1 MIMAR
6 LIKDSIITSIDIGT
20 TKICVLVARRM
31 GDQIEI
37 IGIGKS
43 PSHGLQKGV
52 VVDIAK
58 TINSIS
64 RAVKEAEMMAGL
76 PIDSAYI
83 GISGA
88 HVSSVNSSGVVPIKH
103 GQIRQSDVDTVLE
116 AAKAIAIPEGRQ
128 ILHVLPQ
135 YFVINVCDQVQDPIG
150 MHGVRLEVQAH
161 IIMGSVSSVQNL
173 LNCCQSAGVNVNDII
188 LEQLASADA
197 VLSEDERELGV
208 GVIDIGGGTS
218 DVAFYKNSAVR
229 HTMVLPVAGNHVT
242 NDIAIGLRIM
252 KNEAERIKKRY
263 GFAISSLVEIE
274 ELVEVEMMQGEDLQ
288 VVRLSDLVLIIES
301 RMRELFSLVNNE
313 VHKYQLQQFMTNGIV
328 LTGGGSLL
336 TGARELAEEIFDCPV
351 RIGKPR
357 VLFDLVETLQSPLY
371 ATGYGL
377 LVHVLQQE
385 RKIKMHLSEEPL
397 TRRVLERMKSWVS
410 DFF

>member
-1 MIMAR
+1 MAR
-6 LIKDSIITSIDIGT
+6 LIKDQIIASIDIGT
-20 TKICVLVARRM
+20 TKICVLIARKI
-31 GDQIEI
+31 GDQLEI
-37 IGIGKS
+37 VGIGKS

-52 VVDIAK
+52 VVDVAK
-58 TINSIS
+58 TINSINL
-64 RAVKEAEMMAGL
+64 AVKEAEMMAGI
-76 PIDSAYI
+76 PIEGAYI
-83 GISGA
+83 GISGG
-88 HVSSVNSSGVVPIKH
+88 HVSAVNSTGVVPIKH
-103 GQIRQSDVDTVLE
+103 GQIKQADVDAVLE

-128 ILHVLPQ
+128 ILHILPQ
-135 YFVINVCDQVQDPIG
+135 YFTINGCDRVQDPIG
-150 MHGVRLEVQAH
+150 MHGVRLEVEAH

-173 LNCCQSAGVNVNDII
+173 VNCCQSAGVNVNDII

-197 VLSEDERELGV
+197 VLSDDERELGV

-218 DVAFYKNSAVR
+218 DVAFYKNGSVR

-252 KNEAERIKKRY
+252 KSEAERIKKRY
-263 GFAISSLVEIE
+263 GFAVGDLVETE
-274 ELVEVEMMQGEDLQ
+274 ELIEVELMQGEDLQ

-301 RMRELFSLVNNE
+301 RMRELFTLVNEDIKKNN
-313 VHKYQLQQFMTNGIV
+313 LQQFMTNGIV

-336 TGARELAEEIFDCPV
+336 TGARELAEAIFDCPV

-377 LVHVLQQE
+377 LVHVLQNE
-385 RKIKMHLSEEPL
+385 KRIKMHQDEEPL
-397 TRRVLERMKSWVS
+397 TRRVFERMKSWVS

>member
-1 MIMAR
+1 MAR
-6 LIKDSIITSIDIGT
+6 LIKDQIIASIDIGT
-20 TKICVLVARRM
+20 TKICVLIARKI
-31 GDQIEI
+31 GDQLEI

-52 VVDIAK
+52 VVDVAK
-58 TINSIS
+58 TINSIGL
-64 RAVKEAEMMAGL
+64 AVKEAEIMAGF
-76 PIDSAYI
+76 PIEGAYI
-83 GISGA
+83 GISGG
-88 HVSSVNSSGVVPIKH
+88 HVSAVNSTGVVPIKH
-103 GQIRQSDVDTVLE
+103 GQIKQADVDAVLE

-128 ILHVLPQ
+128 ILHTLPQ
-135 YFVINVCDQVQDPIG
+135 YFTINGCDRVQDPIG

-173 LNCCQSAGVNVNDII
+173 VNCCQSAGVNVNDII

-218 DVAFYKNSAVR
+218 DVAFYKNGSVR

-252 KNEAERIKKRY
+252 KSEAERIKKRY
-263 GFAISSLVEIE
+263 GFAIGNLVETE
-274 ELVEVEMMQGEDLQ
+274 ELIEVQLMQGEDLQ

-301 RMRELFSLVNNE
+301 RMRELFTLVNEDIKHN
-313 VHKYQLQQFMTNGIV
+313 HLQQFMTNGIV
-328 LTGGGSLL
+328 LTGGGALL

-377 LVHVLQQE
+377 LVYVMQNE
-385 RKIKMHLSEEPL
+385 KRMKMHLQEEPL
-397 TRRVLERMKSWVS
+397 TRRVFERMKSWVS

>member
-1 MIMAR
+1 MAR
-6 LIKDSIITSIDIGT
+6 LIKDQIIASIDIGT
-20 TKICVLVARRM
+20 TKICVLIARKI
-31 GDQIEI
+31 GDQLEI
-37 IGIGKS
+37 VGIGKS

-52 VVDIAK
+52 VVDVAK

-64 RAVKEAEMMAGL
+64 LAVKEAEMMAGV
-76 PIDSAYI
+76 PIEGAYI
-83 GISGA
+83 GISGG
-88 HVSSVNSSGVVPIKH
+88 HVSAVNSTGVVPIKH
-103 GQIRQSDVDTVLE
+103 GQIKQADVDAVLE

-128 ILHVLPQ
+128 ILHTLPQ
-135 YFVINVCDQVQDPIG
+135 YFIINGCDRVQDPIG

-173 LNCCQSAGVNVNDII
+173 VNCCQTAGVNVNDII

-208 GVIDIGGGTS
+208 GMIDIGGGTS
-218 DVAFYKNSAVR
+218 DVAFYKNGSVR

-252 KNEAERIKKRY
+252 KSEAERIKKRY
-263 GFAISSLVEIE
+263 GFAIGDLVETE
-274 ELVEVEMMQGEDLQ
+274 ELIEVELMQGEDLQ

-301 RMRELFSLVNNE
+301 RMRELFTLINE
-313 VHKYQLQQFMTNGIV
+313 DIGKHHLQQFMTNGIV

-377 LVHVLQQE
+377 LMYVLQNE
-385 RKIKMHLSEEPL
+385 KKIKMHLAEEPL
-397 TRRVLERMKSWVS
+397 TRRVFERMKSWVS

>member
-1 MIMAR
+1 MAR
-6 LIKDSIITSIDIGT
+6 LIKENVITAIDIGT
-20 TKICVLVARRM
+20 TKICVLIARKM

-43 PSHGLQKGV
+43 PSHGLSKGV
-52 VVDIAK
+52 VVDVAK
-58 TINSIS
+58 TISSITH
-64 RAVKEAEMMAGL
+64 AVKEAEMMANM
-76 PIDSAYI
+76 PIESAYI

-88 HVSSVNSSGVVPIKH
+88 HISSINSAGMVTIKQ
-103 GQIRQSDVDTVLE
+103 GQIKQSDVDGVLD

-135 YFVINVCDQVQDPIG
+135 YFVIDGTDQVQDPIG

-161 IIMGSVSSVQNL
+161 IIMGAVSSVQNL
-173 LNCCQSAGVNVNDII
+173 VNCCQSAGISVNDII

-197 VLSEDERELGV
+197 VLSEDERELSV
-208 GVIDIGGGTS
+208 GIIDIGGGTS

-229 HTMVLPVAGNHVT
+229 HTMVFPVAGNHVT
-242 NDIAIGLRIM
+242 TDIAIGLRIT
-252 KNEAERIKKRY
+252 KIEAERIKKRY
-263 GFAISSLVEIE
+263 GSAMRSLVESE
-274 ELVEVEMMQGEDLQ
+274 ELIEVEMMQGEDLQ
-288 VVRLSDLVLIIES
+288 VVRLSDLVFIIES
-301 RMRELFSLVNNE
+301 RMRELFNLVNNE
-313 VHKYQLQQFMTNGIV
+313 IHRHQLQKFMTNGIV

-336 TGARELAEEIFDCPV
+336 TGARQLAEEIFDCPV

-377 LVHVLQQE
+377 LVHVMRNE
-385 RKIKMHLSEEPL
+385 KKIKMHLSEEPL
-397 TRRVLERMKSWVS
+397 TRRVFERMKLWVS

>member
-1 MIMAR
+1 MAR
-6 LIKDSIITSIDIGT
+6 LIKDQIIASIDIGT
-20 TKICVLVARRM
+20 TKICVLIARKI
-31 GDQIEI
+31 GDQLEI

-43 PSHGLQKGV
+43 PSHGLKKGV
-52 VVDIAK
+52 VVDVAK
-58 TINSIS
+58 TINSINL
-64 RAVKEAEMMAGL
+64 AVKEAEMMAGI
-76 PIDSAYI
+76 PIEGAYI
-83 GISGA
+83 GISGG
-88 HVSSVNSSGVVPIKH
+88 HVSAVNSEGVVPIKH
-103 GQIRQSDVDTVLE
+103 GQIKQADVDMVLE

-128 ILHVLPQ
+128 ILHILPQ
-135 YFVINVCDQVQDPIG
+135 YFTINGIDRVQDPIG

-173 LNCCQSAGVNVNDII
+173 VNCCQSAGVNVNDII

-218 DVAFYKNSAVR
+218 DVAFYKNGSVR

-252 KNEAERIKKRY
+252 KSEAERIKKRY
-263 GFAISSLVEIE
+263 GFAIGNLVETE
-274 ELVEVEMMQGEDLQ
+274 ELLEVELMQGEDLQ

-301 RMRELFSLVNNE
+301 RMRELFTLVNEDIKRNHLE
-313 VHKYQLQQFMTNGIV
+313 QFMTNGIV
-328 LTGGGSLL
+328 LTGGGALL

-377 LVHVLQQE
+377 LVYVMQNE
-385 RKIKMHLSEEPL
+385 KRIKMHLAEEPL
-397 TRRVLERMKSWVS
+397 TRRVFERMKSWVS

>member
-1 MIMAR
+1 MAR
-6 LIKDSIITSIDIGT
+6 LIKDQILTAIDVGT
-20 TKICVLVARRM
+20 TKICVLIAKRI

-52 VVDIAK
+52 VVDVAK
-58 TINSIS
+58 TVNSIS
-64 RAVKEAEMMAGL
+64 VAVKEAEMMAGF
-76 PIDSAYI
+76 PVESAII
-83 GISGA
+83 GVSGG
-88 HVSSVNSSGVVPIKH
+88 HISSVNSTGIVPIKH
-103 GQIRQSDVDTVLE
+103 GQIKQTDVDAVLE
-116 AAKAIAIPEGRQ
+116 AAKAIAIAEDRQ
-128 ILHVLPQ
+128 ILHILPQ
-135 YFVINVCDQVQDPIG
+135 FFTINGQDRVQDPIG
-150 MHGVRLEVQAH
+150 MHAVRLEVQAH
-161 IIMGSVSSVQNL
+161 IIMGAVSSVQNL
-173 LNCCQSAGVNVNDII
+173 VNCCQSAGVTVNDII

-218 DVAFYKNSAVR
+218 DVAFYKNGSVR
-229 HTMVLPVAGNHVT
+229 HTQVVAVAGNHVT

-252 KNEAERIKKRY
+252 KHEAERVKKRY
-263 GFAISSLVEIE
+263 GFAISSLIETE
-274 ELVEVEMMQGEDLQ
+274 ELVEVEMMHGEDRQ
-288 VVRLSDLVLIIES
+288 VIRLSDLVLIIES
-301 RMRELFSLVNNE
+301 RMRELFTLIKEDIVQHSL
-313 VHKYQLQQFMTNGIV
+313 YQYMTNGIV

-377 LVHVLQQE
+377 LVHVLQNE
-385 RKIKMHLSEEPL
+385 KKIKMHMKEEPL
-397 TRRVLERMKSWVS
+397 TRRVFERMKSWVS

>member
-1 MIMAR
+1 MAR
-6 LIKDSIITSIDIGT
+6 LIKDQILTAIDVGT
-20 TKICVLVARRM
+20 TKICVLIAKRI

-52 VVDIAK
+52 VVDVAK

-64 RAVKEAEMMAGL
+64 VAVKEAEMMAGF
-76 PIDSAYI
+76 PVESAII
-83 GISGA
+83 GVSGG
-88 HVSSVNSSGVVPIKH
+88 HISSVNSTGIVPIKH
-103 GQIRQSDVDTVLE
+103 GQIRQTDVDAVLE
-116 AAKAIAIPEGRQ
+116 AAKAIAISEDRQ
-128 ILHVLPQ
+128 ILHILPQ
-135 YFVINVCDQVQDPIG
+135 YFTINGQDRVQDPIG
-150 MHGVRLEVQAH
+150 MHAVRLEVQAH
-161 IIMGSVSSVQNL
+161 IIMGAVSSVQNL
-173 LNCCQSAGVNVNDII
+173 VNCCQSAGVTVNDII

-208 GVIDIGGGTS
+208 GVVDIGGGTS
-218 DVAFYKNSAVR
+218 DVAFYKNGSVR
-229 HTMVLPVAGNHVT
+229 HTQVVAVAGNHVT

-252 KNEAERIKKRY
+252 KHEAERVKKRY
-263 GFAISSLVEIE
+263 GFAISSLIETE
-274 ELVEVEMMQGEDLQ
+274 ELVEVEMMHGEDRQ
-288 VVRLSDLVLIIES
+288 VIRLSDLVLIIES
-301 RMRELFSLVNNE
+301 RMRELFTLIKEDIVQHSL
-313 VHKYQLQQFMTNGIV
+313 YQYMTNGIV

-377 LVHVLQQE
+377 LVHVLQ
-385 RKIKMHLSEEPL
+385 RDKKVKRHMKEEPL
-397 TRRVLERMKSWVS
+397 TRRVFERMKSWVS

>member
-1 MIMAR
+1 MAR
-6 LIKDSIITSIDIGT
+6 LIRDQIIASIDIGT
-20 TKICVLVARRM
+20 TKICVLIARKI
-31 GDQIEI
+31 GDQLEI

-52 VVDIAK
+52 VVDVAK

-64 RAVKEAEMMAGL
+64 LDVKEAEMMAGV
-76 PIDSAYI
+76 PIEGAYI
-83 GISGA
+83 GISGG
-88 HVSSVNSSGVVPIKH
+88 HVSAVNSTGVVPIKH
-103 GQIRQSDVDTVLE
+103 GQIKQTDVDAVLE

-128 ILHVLPQ
+128 ILHILPQ
-135 YFVINVCDQVQDPIG
+135 YFIINGCDRVQDPIG
-150 MHGVRLEVQAH
+150 MYGVRLEVQAH

-173 LNCCQSAGVNVNDII
+173 VNCCQTAGVNVNDII

-197 VLSEDERELGV
+197 VLSDDERELGV

-218 DVAFYKNSAVR
+218 DVAFYKNGSVR
-229 HTMVLPVAGNHVT
+229 HTMVLAVAGNHVT
-242 NDIAIGLRIM
+242 NDIAIGLRIL
-252 KNEAERIKKRY
+252 KSEAERIKKRY
-263 GFAISSLVEIE
+263 GFAIGNLVETE
-274 ELVEVEMMQGEDLQ
+274 ELIEVELMQGEDLQ

-301 RMRELFSLVNNE
+301 RMREMFTLINE
-313 VHKYQLQQFMTNGIV
+313 DIVKHHLQQFMTNGIV

-377 LVHVLQQE
+377 LVYVLQNE
-385 RKIKMHLSEEPL
+385 KKIKMHLKEEAL
-397 TRRVLERMKSWVS
+397 TRRVFERMKSWVS

>member
-1 MIMAR
+1 MAR
-6 LIKDSIITSIDIGT
+6 LIKDNIIASIDVGT
-20 TKICVLVARRM
+20 TKICVLVARKM
-31 GDQIEI
+31 GDQLEI

-58 TINSIS
+58 TINSITH
-64 RAVKEAEMMAGL
+64 AVKEAEMMAGL

-83 GISGA
+83 GISGG
-88 HVSSVNSSGVVPIKH
+88 HINSVNSSGVVAIKH
-103 GQIRQSDVDTVLE
+103 GQIRQSDVAHVLE
-116 AAKAIAIPEGRQ
+116 AAQAIPVPEGRQ

-135 YFVINVCDQVQDPIG
+135 YFIINGTDQVNDPIG
-150 MHGVRLEVQAH
+150 MHAVRLEVYAH

-173 LNCCQSAGVNVNDII
+173 INCCQSAGVQVTDII

-218 DVAFYKNSAVR
+218 DVAFYKHSTVR
-229 HTMVLPVAGNHVT
+229 HTMVLAVAGNHVT

-252 KNEAERIKKRY
+252 KNEAERVKRRY
-263 GFAISSLVEIE
+263 GFALSSLIETE
-274 ELVEVEMMQGEDLQ
+274 ELVEVEMMQGEDRQ
-288 VVRLSDLVLIIES
+288 VIRLSDLVLIIEA
-301 RMRELFSLVNNE
+301 RMRELFILVNNE
-313 VHKYQLQQFMTNGIV
+313 IKQNNLQQFMTNGIV

-377 LVHVLQQE
+377 LMHVMNNE
-385 RKIKMHLSEEPL
+385 KKIKMHLSEEPL
-397 TRRVLERMKSWVS
+397 SRRVLERMKSWIS

>member
-1 MIMAR
+1 MAR
-6 LIKDSIITSIDIGT
+6 LIKDQIIASIDVGT
-20 TKICVLVARRM
+20 TKICVLIARKI
-31 GDQIEI
+31 GDQLEI
-37 IGIGKS
+37 VGIGKS

-58 TINSIS
+58 TINSINH
-64 RAVKEAEMMAGL
+64 AVKEAEMMAGV
-76 PIDSAYI
+76 PIESAYI
-83 GISGA
+83 GISGGHISA
-88 HVSSVNSSGVVPIKH
+88 VNSSGVVPIKH
-103 GQIRQSDVDTVLE
+103 GQIRHSDVDLVLE

-128 ILHVLPQ
+128 FLHILPQ
-135 YFVINVCDQVQDPIG
+135 YFIINGCDRVQDPIG

-218 DVAFYKNSAVR
+218 DVAFYKNGTVR

-263 GFAISSLVEIE
+263 GFAISSLVETE

-301 RMRELFSLVNNE
+301 RMRELFTLINDDIRKN
-313 VHKYQLQQFMTNGIV
+313 HLQQFMTNGIV

-377 LVHVLQQE
+377 LVHVLQNEKQ
-385 RKIKMHLSEEPL
+385 IKMHLDDEPL
-397 TRRVLERMKSWVS
+397 TRRVFERMKSWVS

>member
-1 MIMAR
+1 MAR
-6 LIKDSIITSIDIGT
+6 LIKDQIIASIDIGT
-20 TKICVLVARRM
+20 TKICVLIARKI
-31 GDQIEI
+31 GDQLEI

-52 VVDIAK
+52 VVDVAK

-64 RAVKEAEMMAGL
+64 LAVKEAEMMAGI
-76 PIDSAYI
+76 PIEGAYI
-83 GISGA
+83 GISGG
-88 HVSSVNSSGVVPIKH
+88 HVSAVNSAGVVPIKH
-103 GQIRQSDVDTVLE
+103 GQIKQADVDAVLE

-128 ILHVLPQ
+128 ILHILPQ
-135 YFVINVCDQVQDPIG
+135 YFVINGSDRVQDPIG

-173 LNCCQSAGVNVNDII
+173 VNCCQSAGVNVNDII

-218 DVAFYKNSAVR
+218 DVAFYKNGSVR

-263 GFAISSLVEIE
+263 GFAIGNLVETE
-274 ELVEVEMMQGEDLQ
+274 ELIEVELMQGEDLQ

-301 RMRELFSLVNNE
+301 RMRELFTLVNEDIKKN
-313 VHKYQLQQFMTNGIV
+313 HLQQFMTNGIV

-336 TGARELAEEIFDCPV
+336 TGARELAEAIFDCPV

-377 LVHVLQQE
+377 LVYVLQNE
-385 RKIKMHLSEEPL
+385 KRIKMHLADEPL
-397 TRRVLERMKSWVS
+397 TRRVFERMKSWVS

>member
-1 MIMAR
+1 MAR
-6 LIKDSIITSIDIGT
+6 LIKDQIIASIDVGT
-20 TKICVLVARRM
+20 TKICVLIARKI
-31 GDQIEI
+31 GDQLEI

-52 VVDIAK
+52 VVDVAK

-64 RAVKEAEMMAGL
+64 LAVKEAEMMAGM
-76 PIDSAYI
+76 PIESAYI
-83 GISGA
+83 GISGGHISA
-88 HVSSVNSSGVVPIKH
+88 VNSSGVVPIKH
-103 GQIRQSDVDTVLE
+103 GQIRQSDVDMVLE

-128 ILHVLPQ
+128 ILHILSQ
-135 YFVINVCDQVQDPIG
+135 YFIINGTDRVQDPIG

-173 LNCCQSAGVNVNDII
+173 LNCCQSAGVSVNDII

-218 DVAFYKNSAVR
+218 DVAFYKNGSVR

-252 KNEAERIKKRY
+252 KSEAERIKKRY
-263 GFAISSLVEIE
+263 GFAISSLVETE
-274 ELVEVEMMQGEDLQ
+274 ELVEVEMMQGQDLQ

-301 RMRELFSLVNNE
+301 RMRELFVLVNE
-313 VHKYQLQQFMTNGIV
+313 DIHKNHLQQFMTNGIV

-377 LVHVLQQE
+377 LVHVLQNE
-385 RKIKMHLSEEPL
+385 KKIKMHLNDEPL
-397 TRRVLERMKSWVS
+397 TRRVFERMKSWVA

>member
-1 MIMAR
+1 MAR
-6 LIKDSIITSIDIGT
+6 LIKENIITAIDIGT
-20 TKICVLVARRM
+20 TKICVLIARKM

-43 PSHGLQKGV
+43 PSHGLSKGV
-52 VVDIAK
+52 VVDVAK
-58 TINSIS
+58 TISSITH
-64 RAVKEAEMMAGL
+64 AVKEAEMMANM
-76 PIDSAYI
+76 PIESAYI

-88 HVSSVNSSGVVPIKH
+88 HISSINSSGVVPIKQ
-103 GQIRQSDVDTVLE
+103 GQIKQSDVDGVLD

-135 YFVINVCDQVQDPIG
+135 YFVIDGIDQVQDPIG

-161 IIMGSVSSVQNL
+161 IIMGAVSSVQNL
-173 LNCCQSAGVNVNDII
+173 VNCCQSAGINVSDII

-197 VLSEDERELGV
+197 VLSEDERELSV
-208 GVIDIGGGTS
+208 GIIDIGGGTS

-242 NDIAIGLRIM
+242 TDIAIGLRIT
-252 KNEAERIKKRY
+252 KIEAERIKKRY
-263 GFAISSLVEIE
+263 GFAIGSLIESE
-274 ELVEVEMMQGEDLQ
+274 ELIEVEMMQGEDLQ
-288 VVRLSDLVLIIES
+288 VVRLSDLILIIES

-313 VHKYQLQQFMTNGIV
+313 IQTHQLQKFMTNGIV

-377 LVHVLQQE
+377 LVHVMRNE
-385 RKIKMHLSEEPL
+385 KKVKMHLDEEPL
-397 TRRVLERMKSWVS
+397 TRRVFERMKMWVS

>member
-1 MIMAR
+1 MAR
-6 LIKDSIITSIDIGT
+6 LIKDHIIASIDVGT
-20 TKICVLVARRM
+20 TKICVLIARKI
-31 GDQIEI
+31 GDQLEI

-64 RAVKEAEMMAGL
+64 LAVKEAEMMAGVSL
-76 PIDSAYI
+76 ESAYI
-83 GISGA
+83 GISGGHINA
-88 HVSSVNSSGVVPIKH
+88 VNSTGMVAIKH
-103 GQIRQSDVDTVLE
+103 GQIKQSDVDNVLE
-116 AAKAIAIPEGRQ
+116 AAKSISIPEGRQ
-128 ILHVLPQ
+128 ILHILPQ
-135 YFVINVCDQVQDPIG
+135 YFIINGQDRVQDPIG
-150 MHGVRLEVQAH
+150 MHGVRLEVSVH

-173 LNCCQSAGVNVNDII
+173 INCCQSAGVNVNDII

-218 DVAFYKNSAVR
+218 DVAFYKNGTVR
-229 HTMVLPVAGNHVT
+229 HTMVLAVAGNHVT

-252 KNEAERIKKRY
+252 KSEAERIKKRY
-263 GFAISSLVEIE
+263 GFAISNLVETE
-274 ELVEVEMMQGEDLQ
+274 ELVEVEMMQGEDRQ
-288 VVRLSDLVLIIES
+288 VVRLSDLVFIIES
-301 RMRELFSLVNNE
+301 RMRELFNLVNADIVKN
-313 VHKYQLQQFMTNGIV
+313 HLQSFMTNGIV

-336 TGARELAEEIFDCPV
+336 TGARELAEEILDCPV

-357 VLFDLVETLQSPLY
+357 VLFDLIETLQSPLY

-377 LVHVLQQE
+377 LVHVLQNE
-385 RKIKMHLSEEPL
+385 KKIKMHKGDEPL
-397 TRRVLERMKSWVS
+397 TRRVLERMKLWVS

>member
-1 MIMAR
+1 MAR
-6 LIKDSIITSIDIGT
+6 LIKENIITSIDIGT
-20 TKICVLVARRM
+20 TKICVLIARKM
-31 GDQIEI
+31 GEQIEI
-37 IGIGKS
+37 VGIGKS
-43 PSHGLQKGV
+43 PSHGLKKGV

-58 TINSIS
+58 TISSITH
-64 RAVKEAEMMAGL
+64 AVKEAEMMAGV
-76 PIDSAYI
+76 PVESAYI

-88 HVSSVNSSGVVPIKH
+88 HISSVNSTGIVPIKH
-103 GQIRQSDVDTVLE
+103 SQIRQSDVDMVLE
-116 AAKAIAIPEGRQ
+116 AAQAIAIPEGRQ
-128 ILHVLPQ
+128 ILHILPQ
-135 YFVINVCDQVQDPIG
+135 YFVINGTEYVQDPIG

-173 LNCCQSAGVNVNDII
+173 VNCCQSAGVNVNDII

-208 GVIDIGGGTS
+208 GVIDIGGGTA

-242 NDIAIGLRIM
+242 SDIAIGLRIT
-252 KNEAERIKKRY
+252 KNEAERVKKRY
-263 GFAISSLVEIE
+263 GFAIGSLIENE

-288 VVRLSDLVLIIES
+288 VIRLSDLVLIIES
-301 RMRELFSLVNNE
+301 RMRELFGLVNNE
-313 VHKYQLQQFMTNGIV
+313 IHTHQLQQFMTNGIV

-377 LVHVLQQE
+377 LVHVLQNE
-385 RKIKMHLSEEPL
+385 KKIKRHLHEEPL

>member
-1 MIMAR
+1 MAR
-6 LIKDSIITSIDIGT
+6 LIKDQVIASIDVGT
-20 TKICVLVARRM
+20 TKICVLIARKM
-31 GDQIEI
+31 GEHIEI
-37 IGIGKS
+37 VGIGKS

-52 VVDIAK
+52 VVDVAK
-58 TINSIS
+58 TINSITQ
-64 RAVKEAEMMAGL
+64 AVKEAEMMAGL
-76 PIDSAYI
+76 PIESAYI
-83 GISGA
+83 GISGG

-103 GQIRQSDVDTVLE
+103 GQIRQADVDSVLD

-128 ILHVLPQ
+128 ILHILPQ
-135 YFVINVCDQVQDPIG
+135 YFIINGQDRVQDPIG

-218 DVAFYKNSAVR
+218 DVAFYKNGTVR
-229 HTMVLPVAGNHVT
+229 HTMVLAVAGNHVT

-263 GFAISSLVEIE
+263 GFAVSNLIETE

-288 VVRLSDLVLIIES
+288 VVRLSDLVFIIES
-301 RMRELFSLVNNE
+301 RMRELFTLVNDDIQKN
-313 VHKYQLQQFMTNGIV
+313 HLQQFMTNGIV

-377 LVHVLQQE
+377 LVHVLNNE
-385 RKIKMHLSEEPL
+385 KKIKMHLSDEPL
-397 TRRVLERMKSWVS
+397 TKRVFERMKSWVS

>member
-1 MIMAR
+1 MAR
-6 LIKDSIITSIDIGT
+6 LIKENIITAIDIGT
-20 TKICVLVARRM
+20 TKICVLIARKM

-43 PSHGLQKGV
+43 PSHGLSKGV
-52 VVDIAK
+52 VVDVAK
-58 TINSIS
+58 TISSITH
-64 RAVKEAEMMAGL
+64 AIKEAEMMASM
-76 PIDSAYI
+76 PIESAYI

-88 HVSSVNSSGVVPIKH
+88 HISSVNSTGVVPIKH
-103 GQIRQSDVDTVLE
+103 GQIKQSDVDGVLD

-135 YFVINVCDQVQDPIG
+135 YFVIDGVDQVQDPIG

-161 IIMGSVSSVQNL
+161 IIMGAVSSVQNL
-173 LNCCQSAGVNVNDII
+173 VNCCQSAGVSVNDII

-197 VLSEDERELGV
+197 VLSEDERELSV
-208 GVIDIGGGTS
+208 GIIDIGGGTS

-242 NDIAIGLRIM
+242 TDIAIGLRIT
-252 KNEAERIKKRY
+252 KIEAERIKKRY
-263 GFAISSLVEIE
+263 GFATASLIEDE
-274 ELVEVEMMQGEDLQ
+274 ELIEVEMMQGEDLQ
-288 VVRLSDLVLIIES
+288 VIRLSDLVLIIES
-301 RMRELFSLVNNE
+301 RMRELFGLINNE
-313 VHKYQLQQFMTNGIV
+313 IQVHQLQKFMTNGIV
-328 LTGGGSLL
+328 LTGGGALL
-336 TGARELAEEIFDCPV
+336 TGARELAEQIFDCPV

-377 LVHVLQQE
+377 LVHVMRNE
-385 RKIKMHLSEEPL
+385 KKVKMHKEQGPL
-397 TRRVLERMKSWVS
+397 TQRVFERMKLWVS

>member
-1 MIMAR
+1 MAR
-6 LIKDSIITSIDIGT
+6 LIKENTITAIDIGT
-20 TKICVLVARRM
+20 TKICVLIARKM

-43 PSHGLQKGV
+43 PSHGLSKGV

-58 TINSIS
+58 TINSITH
-64 RAVKEAEMMAGL
+64 AAKEAEMMAGM
-76 PIDSAYI
+76 PIESAYI

-88 HVSSVNSSGVVPIKH
+88 HISSVNSSGVVPIKQ
-103 GQIRQSDVDTVLE
+103 GTIKQSDVDGVLD

-135 YFVINVCDQVQDPIG
+135 YFVIDGTDQVQDPIG

-161 IIMGSVSSVQNL
+161 IIMGAVSSVQNL
-173 LNCCQSAGVNVNDII
+173 VNCCQSAGISVNDII

-197 VLSEDERELGV
+197 VLSEDERELSV
-208 GVIDIGGGTS
+208 GIIDIGGGTS
-218 DVAFYKNSAVR
+218 DVAFYKNAAVR

-242 NDIAIGLRIM
+242 TDIAIGLRIT
-252 KNEAERIKKRY
+252 KIEAERIKKRY
-263 GFAISSLVEIE
+263 GFAIGSLIESE
-274 ELVEVEMMQGEDLQ
+274 ELIEVEMMQGEDLQ
-288 VVRLSDLVLIIES
+288 VIRLSDLVLIIES
-301 RMRELFSLVNNE
+301 RMRELFSLINNE
-313 VHKYQLQQFMTNGIV
+313 IQTHQLQKFMTNGIV

-377 LVHVLQQE
+377 LVHVMRNE
-385 RKIKMHLSEEPL
+385 KKVKMNLEHEPL
-397 TRRVLERMKSWVS
+397 TRRVFERMKSWVS

>member
-1 MIMAR
+1 MAR
-6 LIKDSIITSIDIGT
+6 LIKDQVIASIDIGT
-20 TKICVLVARRM
+20 TKICVLIARKI
-31 GDQIEI
+31 GDQLEI

-52 VVDIAK
+52 VVDVAK
-58 TINSIS
+58 TINSIGL
-64 RAVKEAEMMAGL
+64 AVKEAEMMAGI
-76 PIDSAYI
+76 PIEGAYI
-83 GISGA
+83 GISGGHISA
-88 HVSSVNSSGVVPIKH
+88 VNSGGVVAIKH
-103 GQIRQSDVDTVLE
+103 GQIKQSDVDAVLD

-128 ILHVLPQ
+128 ILHILPQ
-135 YFVINVCDQVQDPIG
+135 YFVINGCDRVQDPIG
-150 MHGVRLEVQAH
+150 MHGVRLEVEAH

-173 LNCCQSAGVNVNDII
+173 VNCCQSAGVNVNDII

-218 DVAFYKNSAVR
+218 DVAFYKNGSVR

-263 GFAISSLVEIE
+263 GFAISSLVETE
-274 ELVEVEMMQGEDLQ
+274 ELIEVEMMQGEDLQ

-301 RMRELFSLVNNE
+301 RMRELFTLVNEDIKKN
-313 VHKYQLQQFMTNGIV
+313 HLQQFMTNGIV

-377 LVHVLQQE
+377 LVYVLQNEQ
-385 RKIKMHLSEEPL
+385 KIKMHLNEEPL
-397 TRRVLERMKSWVS
+397 TRRVFERMKSWVA

>member
-1 MIMAR
+1 MAR
-6 LIKDSIITSIDIGT
+6 LIKENILTSIDIGT
-20 TKICVLVARRM
+20 TKICVLIAKKM

-58 TINSIS
+58 TIQSIS
-64 RAVKEAEMMAGL
+64 LAVKEAEMMAGM
-76 PIDSAYI
+76 PIESAYI

-88 HVSSVNSSGVVPIKH
+88 HISSMNSNGVVPIKH
-103 GQIRQSDVDTVLE
+103 GQIKQSDVDAVLE
-116 AAKAIAIPEGRQ
+116 AAKAVAIPEGRQ
-128 ILHVLPQ
+128 ILHVMPQ
-135 YFVINVCDQVQDPIG
+135 YFLINGSERVQDPIG

-161 IIMGSVSSVQNL
+161 IIVGSVSSVQNL
-173 LNCCQSAGVNVNDII
+173 INCCQSAGINVNDII

-229 HTMVLPVAGNHVT
+229 HTMVLAVAGNHVT

-252 KNEAERIKKRY
+252 KHEAERIKKRY
-263 GFAISSLVEIE
+263 GFAISSLVETE
-274 ELVEVEMMQGEDLQ
+274 ELVEVEMMHGEDLQ

-301 RMRELFSLVNNE
+301 RMRELFSLINQE
-313 VHKYQLQQFMTNGIV
+313 IQTHKLQQFMTNGIV

-377 LVHVLQQE
+377 LVHVLLQE
-385 RKIKMHLSEEPL
+385 KRVRMHLEQEPL
-397 TRRVLERMKSWVS
+397 ARRVFERMKLWVS

>member
-1 MIMAR
+1 MAR
-6 LIKDSIITSIDIGT
+6 LIKDNIIVSIDVGT
-20 TKICVLVARRM
+20 TKICVLIARKM

-43 PSHGLQKGV
+43 PSYGLQKGV

-58 TINSIS
+58 TISSIS
-64 RAVKEAEMMAGL
+64 CAVKEAEMMAGFTVE
-76 PIDSAYI
+76 SAYI
-83 GISGA
+83 GISGS
-88 HVSSVNSSGVVPIKH
+88 HIGVLNSAGVTPIKH
-103 GQIRQSDVDTVLE
+103 DRIRQSDVTNVLE
-116 AAKAIAIPEGRQ
+116 SAKAIAVPEGRQ
-128 ILHVLPQ
+128 ILHILPKQ
-135 YFVINVCDQVQDPIG
+135 FIVNGQDYVKDPIG
-150 MHGVRLEVQAH
+150 MYGVRLEVLAH
-161 IIMGSVSSVQNL
+161 IITGAVSSVQNL
-173 LNCCQSAGVNVNDII
+173 LNCCQSAGVLVNDII

-208 GVIDIGGGTS
+208 GIIDIGGGTS
-218 DVAFYKNSAVR
+218 DVAFYKNGAVQ
-229 HTMVLPVAGNHVT
+229 HTMVFPVAGNHVT

-263 GFAISSLVEIE
+263 GFAMSSLIEVE

-288 VVRLSDLVLIIES
+288 IVRLSDLVLIIEP
-301 RMRELFSLVNNE
+301 RMRELFSLINE
-313 VHKYQLQQFMTNGIV
+313 EIKKGNLQQFMTNGIV

-336 TGARELAEEIFDCPV
+336 AGVRELAEEIFDCPV

-377 LVHVLQQE
+377 LVYVLHNDKKMQ
-385 RKIKMHLSEEPL
+385 MHLKDEGL
-397 TRRVLERMKSWVS
+397 RRRIFERMKSWVS

>member
-1 MIMAR
+1 MAR
-6 LIKDSIITSIDIGT
+6 LIKENIITAIDIGT
-20 TKICVLVARRM
+20 TKICVLIARKM
-31 GDQIEI
+31 GEQIEI

-43 PSHGLQKGV
+43 PSHGLKKGV

-58 TINSIS
+58 TITSITH
-64 RAVKEAEMMAGL
+64 AVKEAEIMAGI
-76 PIDSAYI
+76 PIESAYI

-88 HVSSVNSSGVVPIKH
+88 HISSINSTGIVPIKH
-103 GQIRQSDVDTVLE
+103 GQIKQTDVDAVLD
-116 AAKAIAIPEGRQ
+116 AAQAIAIPEGRQ
-128 ILHVLPQ
+128 ILHVLPH
-135 YFVINVCDQVQDPIG
+135 YFIINGTEYVQDPIG
-150 MHGVRLEVQAH
+150 MHAVRLEVQAH

-173 LNCCQSAGVNVNDII
+173 VNCCQSAGVGVTDII

-197 VLSEDERELGV
+197 VLSQDERELGV
-208 GVIDIGGGTS
+208 GMIDIGGGTS
-218 DVAFYKNSAVR
+218 DVAFYKNAAVR

-242 NDIAIGLRIM
+242 DDIAIGLRIT

-263 GFAISSLVEIE
+263 GFAISSLVENE

-301 RMRELFSLVNNE
+301 RMRELFTLINKE
-313 VHKYQLQQFMTNGIV
+313 IHTHQLQQFMTNGIV

-336 TGARELAEEIFDCPV
+336 TGARELAEDIFDCPV

-371 ATGYGL
+371 ATGYGI
-377 LVHVLQQE
+377 LVHVLQ
-385 RKIKMHLSEEPL
+385 RNAKIKRHLEDEPL
-397 TRRVLERMKSWVS
+397 TRRVLERMKLWIS

>member
-1 MIMAR
+1 MAR
-6 LIKDSIITSIDIGT
+6 LIKDQIIASIDVGT
-20 TKICVLVARRM
+20 TKICVLVARKI
-31 GDQIEI
+31 GDQLEI

-52 VVDIAK
+52 VVDVAK

-64 RAVKEAEMMAGL
+64 TAVKEAEMMAGMT
-76 PIDSAYI
+76 IESAYV
-83 GISGA
+83 GISGG
-88 HVSSVNSSGVVPIKH
+88 HISSANSTGVVPIKH
-103 GQIRQSDVDTVLE
+103 GHIKQSDVVAVLE
-116 AAKAIAIPEGRQ
+116 AAQAIAIPEGRQ

-135 YFVINVCDQVQDPIG
+135 YFIINGQDRVQDPIG

-173 LNCCQSAGVNVNDII
+173 LHCCHSAGVNVSDII

-197 VLSEDERELGV
+197 VLSDDERELGV
-208 GVIDIGGGTS
+208 GVLDIGGGTS
-218 DVAFYKNSAVR
+218 DLAFYKNGTVR

-252 KNEAERIKKRY
+252 KGEAERIKKMY
-263 GFAISSLVEIE
+263 GFAAADMVEGE
-274 ELVEVEMMQGEDLQ
+274 ELIEVEMMQGEDLQ
-288 VVRLSDLVLIIES
+288 IVRLSDLARIIEF
-301 RMRELFSLVNNE
+301 RMYELFTLVRCE
-313 VHKYQLQQFMTNGIV
+313 IERHHLQQFMTNGIV

-336 TGARELAEEIFDCPV
+336 TGGKELAESIFDCPV

-377 LVHVLQQE
+377 LVHVMRNEKRMQ
-385 RKIKMHLSEEPL
+385 MHHGDEPI
-397 TRRVLERMKSWVS
+397 TRRVFERMKLWIS

>member
-1 MIMAR
+1 MAR
-6 LIKDSIITSIDIGT
+6 LIKDNIIASIDVGT
-20 TKICVLVARRM
+20 TKICVLVARKM

-37 IGIGKS
+37 VGIGKS

-58 TINSIS
+58 TISSIS
-64 RAVKEAEMMAGL
+64 SAVKEAEMMAGV
-76 PIDSAYI
+76 PIESAYI

-88 HVSSVNSSGVVPIKH
+88 HIISVNSSGVVPIKH
-103 GQIRQSDVDTVLE
+103 GQIRQSDVDNVLE
-116 AAKAIAIPEGRQ
+116 SAKAIAVPEGRQ
-128 ILHVLPQ
+128 ILHILPQ
-135 YFVINVCDQVQDPIG
+135 YFIINGQDRVQDPIG
-150 MHGVRLEVQAH
+150 MHGVRLEVSAH

-218 DVAFYKNSAVR
+218 DVAFYKNGTVR

-252 KNEAERIKKRY
+252 KHEAERIKKRY
-263 GFAISSLVEIE
+263 GFAISNLVETE
-274 ELVEVEMMQGEDLQ
+274 ELVEVEMMHGEDLQ

-301 RMRELFSLVNNE
+301 RMRELFCLVNDDI
-313 VHKYQLQQFMTNGIV
+313 VKHHLQQFMTNGIV
-328 LTGGGSLL
+328 LTGGGALL

-351 RIGKPR
+351 RVGKPR

-377 LVHVLQQE
+377 LVHVLQNE
-385 RKIKMHLSEEPL
+385 KKIKMHMNDEPL

>member
-1 MIMAR
+1 MAR
-6 LIKDSIITSIDIGT
+6 LIKDHIIASIDVGT
-20 TKICVLVARRM
+20 TKICVLIARKI

-37 IGIGKS
+37 VGIGKS

-64 RAVKEAEMMAGL
+64 HAVKEAEMMAGL
-76 PIDSAYI
+76 PIESAYI
-83 GISGA
+83 GISGG
-88 HVSSVNSSGVVPIKH
+88 HINSVNSTGVVPIKH
-103 GQIRQSDVDTVLE
+103 GQIRQSDVDMVLE

-128 ILHVLPQ
+128 ILHILPQ
-135 YFVINVCDQVQDPIG
+135 YFIINGQDRVQDPIG
-150 MHGVRLEVQAH
+150 MHGVRLEVSAH

-173 LNCCQSAGVNVNDII
+173 INCCQSAGVNVNDII

-218 DVAFYKNSAVR
+218 DVAFYKNGTVR
-229 HTMVLPVAGNHVT
+229 HTMVLAVAGNHVT

-252 KNEAERIKKRY
+252 KSEAERIKKRY
-263 GFAISSLVEIE
+263 GFAISNLVETE

-301 RMRELFSLVNNE
+301 RMRELFTLVNADIAK
-313 VHKYQLQQFMTNGIV
+313 HHLHQFMTNGIV
-328 LTGGGSLL
+328 LTGGGALL

-377 LVHVLQQE
+377 LVHVIQNE
-385 RKIKMHLSEEPL
+385 KKIKMHRGDEPL

>member
-1 MIMAR
+1 MAR
-6 LIKDSIITSIDIGT
+6 LIRDSIITSIDVGT
-20 TKICVLVARRM
+20 TKICVLIAKKM

-52 VVDIAK
+52 VVDVAK
-58 TINSIS
+58 TISSIAS
-64 RAVKEAEMMAGL
+64 AVKEAEMMAGL
-76 PIDSAYI
+76 PVEAAYI

-88 HVSSVNSSGVVPIKH
+88 HISSLNSSGVIPIKH
-103 GQIRQSDVDTVLE
+103 GQIKQSDIDNVLE
-116 AAKAIAIPEGRQ
+116 LAKAIALPEGRQ
-128 ILHVLPQ
+128 FLHILPQ
-135 YFVINVCDQVQDPIG
+135 YFIINGHDRVQDPIG
-150 MHGVRLEVQAH
+150 MHAVRLEVFAH
-161 IIMGSVSSVQNL
+161 IITGSVSSVQNL
-173 LNCCQSAGVNVNDII
+173 LNCCQSAGVSVADII

-208 GVIDIGGGTS
+208 GLIDIGGGTS
-218 DVAFYKNSAVR
+218 DVAFYKGGTVR

-263 GFAISSLVEIE
+263 GFAVSNLIETE
-274 ELVEVEMMQGEDLQ
+274 ELIEVEMMQGEDLQ

-301 RMRELFSLVNNE
+301 RMRELFTLINDEIRTHHLESL
-313 VHKYQLQQFMTNGIV
+313 MTNGMV

-336 TGARELAEEIFDCPV
+336 TGARELAEDIFDCPV

-357 VLFDLVETLQSPLY
+357 VLFDLVETLQNPLY

-377 LVHVLQQE
+377 LLHVLHNE
-385 RKIKMHLSEEPL
+385 KKIQMHRADEPL